1 MAGSN
6 QKPPASSFKTTAR
19 SNRNH
24 LERVIKKKPP
34 PQNQGV
40 NAPKP
45 LLGSTNAFMFKTYQ
59 PPILSKSPAMTSAFP
74 KFTST
79 TNILSQPDSN
89 ALSRNNGGVVT
100 SNTEKMR

>member
-1 MAGSN
+1 
-6 QKPPASSFKTTAR
+6 
-19 SNRNH
+19 
-24 LERVIKKKPP
+24 
-34 PQNQGV
+34 
-40 NAPKP
+40 
-45 LLGSTNAFMFKTYQ
+45 MFKTYQ